1 MDSTPPIISL
11 FGNKTFEV
19 SHGTFFEDPGFKA
32 IDPEEGDIS
41 ERVKVSGL
49 VNVFKE
55 GNYELSYQV
64 SDSAGNPAQSVIRTV
79 VVSMNLS
86 PSTDSI
92 PPVLTLFGE
101 STIRLKS
108 GNSWNDPGASALDNV
123 DGDLSNVITVIGSVN
138 SGQAGTYYLRYNVSD
153 NSGNSAN
160 EVIRTVIVSA
170 SSSTTSEVPS
180 FAPDTPEPTT
190 SEVLSFAPDTPELLM
205 QAVPLSGGWRSSS
218 WFGEFYGDSSPWL
231 YHLSLG
237 WIYLSEENEN
247 TWLYSEVLGWLWTNS
262 SHYPYIY
269 CYDEIYG
276 DGTWMYLNHSTY
288 PVKIYVFNTESWQ
301 LPNLIPYS
309 P

>member
-1 MDSTPPIISL
+1 MELSL
-11 FGNKTFEV
+11 KILGLRQSIRRKE
-19 SHGTFFEDPGFKA
+19 
-32 IDPEEGDIS
+32 IL
-41 ERVKVSGL
+41 VKESRCL
-49 VNVFKE
+49 AWLMFSK

-64 SDSAGNPAQSVIRTV
+64 SDSAKSRPISYPYSCGKYD
-79 VVSMNLS
+79 LS

-92 PPVLTLFGE
+92 SPVLTLFGE

-190 SEVLSFAPDTPELLM
+190 SEVLSFAPDTP
-205 QAVPLSGGWRSSS
+205 
-218 WFGEFYGDSSPWL
+218 
-231 YHLSLG
+231 
-237 WIYLSEENEN
+237 
-247 TWLYSEVLGWLWTNS
+247 
-262 SHYPYIY
+262 
-269 CYDEIYG
+269 
-276 DGTWMYLNHSTY
+276 
-288 PVKIYVFNTESWQ
+288 
-301 LPNLIPYS
+301 
-309 P
+309 